1 MSRPELT
8 APPDVYYNE
17 TEAAKYD
24 KNSRIQLIQRQI
36 ALRALELL
44 ALPPG
49 KTALLLDVG
58 CGSGLS
64 GAVLEEAGHVWVGCD
79 ISRDM
84 LGIAAER
91 ESDAGDVFQRDMG
104 QGMPFRPGTFDGA
117 ISISALQWLCYSDKK
132 AHTPKARLMR
142 FFTTLYASL
151 KRTAR
156 AALQFYPQTP
166 EQAVLIAQCAQKAG
180 FAGGLVVDFPN
191 STKAKKYYLVLMAG
205 APCMEVPLGEGAAGE
220 AMGADDVYQQGYGQA
235 GMGGKGLSLGKRAR
249 QLQKGRRN
257 EPEVKGKA
265 WVNKNKEKRRA
276 RGLEVKRDSKYT
288 ARKRKAR
295 F

>member
-191 STKAKKYYLVLMAG
+191 STKAKKYYLVLSMQQG
-205 APCMEVPLGEGAAGE
+205 FRAPQALSEGAAGVHVGE
-220 AMGADDVYQQGYGQA
+220 RDRSAIRRRK
-235 GMGGKGLSLGKRAR
+235 GGKVKKGSKEWILKKKDRRRRQGHVVRA
-249 QLQKGRRN
+249 
-257 EPEVKGKA
+257 
-265 WVNKNKEKRRA
+265 
-276 RGLEVKRDSKYT
+276 DTKYT
-288 ARKRKAR
+288 GRKRSGPK